1 MGPSES
7 INRALNTFFNGFGIP
22 GYLEDNIPP
31 AASLPYLTYKPTIP
45 GGWNETASFHARL
58 WYPSKGGRA
67 PILQT
72 EDTISAALE
81 DSITLSC
88 EGGAIL
94 CKKAPHGHSP
104 STTRLKGICANTSI
118 LKSRNFASKEQYGKK
133 VYQDQRK
140 SIRVHADQCRC
151 RAEQI

>member
-7 INRALNTFFNGFGIP
+7 INRALYSFFNGFEIP

-31 AASLPYLTYKPTIP
+31 GAELPYLTYKPTIP
-45 GGWNETASFHARL
+45 GGWNESASFHARL

-72 EDTISAALE
+72 EDTISAAIPRGGLKIE
-81 DSITLSC
+81 C

-94 CKKAPHGHSP
+94 LDKDDKDWAQPLNNTPEGYLCEYLIFEL
-104 STTRLKGICANTSI
+104 TRLIP
-118 LKSRNFASKEQYGKK
+118 
-133 VYQDQRK
+133 
-140 SIRVHADQCRC
+140 
-151 RAEQI
+151 

>member
-7 INRALNTFFNGFGIP
+7 INRALNAFFNSFGIP

-31 AASLPYLTYKPTIP
+31 GAELPYLTYKPTIP
-45 GGWNETASFHARL
+45 GGWNESTSFHARL

-72 EDTISAALE
+72 EDAIGAAIPRGGLTIE
-81 DSITLSC
+81 C

-94 CKKAPHGHSP
+94 LGKDDKDWAQPLNNTPEGYLCEYLIFEL
-104 STTRLKGICANTSI
+104 TRLIP
-118 LKSRNFASKEQYGKK
+118 
-133 VYQDQRK
+133 
-140 SIRVHADQCRC
+140 
-151 RAEQI
+151 

>member
-7 INRALNTFFNGFGIP
+7 INRVLNTFFNSFGIP

-45 GGWNETASFHARL
+45 GGWNGTASFHARL

-72 EDTISAALE
+72 EDTISAAIPRGGLKIE
-81 DSITLSC
+81 C

-94 CKKAPHGHSP
+94 LDKDDKDWAQPLNNTPEGYLCEYLIFEL
-104 STTRLKGICANTSI
+104 TRLIP
-118 LKSRNFASKEQYGKK
+118 
-133 VYQDQRK
+133 
-140 SIRVHADQCRC
+140 
-151 RAEQI
+151 

>member
-7 INRALNTFFNGFGIP
+7 INRALNTFFNSFGIP
-22 GYLEDNIPP
+22 GYLENNIPP

-72 EDTISAALE
+72 EDTISAALPRGGLTIE
-81 DSITLSC
+81 C

-94 CKKAPHGHSP
+94 LDKDDKDWAQPLNNTPEGYLCEYLIFEL
-104 STTRLKGICANTSI
+104 TRLIP
-118 LKSRNFASKEQYGKK
+118 
-133 VYQDQRK
+133 
-140 SIRVHADQCRC
+140 
-151 RAEQI
+151 

>member
-7 INRALNTFFNGFGIP
+7 INRALNTFFNSFGIP

-72 EDTISAALE
+72 EDKISAALANGLT
-81 DSITLSC
+81 IKC

-94 CKKAPHGHSP
+94 LRKGTPWAQPLDNPPEGYLCEYLIFEL
-104 STTRLKGICANTSI
+104 TRYIP
-118 LKSRNFASKEQYGKK
+118 
-133 VYQDQRK
+133 
-140 SIRVHADQCRC
+140 
-151 RAEQI
+151 

>member
-72 EDTISAALE
+72 EDTISAA
-81 DSITLSC
+81 IPR
-88 EGGAIL
+88 GGLKSSARVALFFWTKTI
-94 CKKAPHGHSP
+94 KIGHSH
-104 STTRLKGICANTSI
+104 STTRLKGICANT
-118 LKSRNFASKEQYGKK
+118 LFLNLHGLYRE
-133 VYQDQRK
+133 
-140 SIRVHADQCRC
+140 
-151 RAEQI
+151 

>member
-45 GGWNETASFHARL
+45 GGWNEMTSFHARL

-72 EDTISAALE
+72 EDTISAALPRGGLKIE
-81 DSITLSC
+81 C

-94 CKKAPHGHSP
+94 LDKDDKDWAQPLNNTPEGYLCEYLIFEL
-104 STTRLKGICANTSI
+104 TRLIP
-118 LKSRNFASKEQYGKK
+118 
-133 VYQDQRK
+133 
-140 SIRVHADQCRC
+140 
-151 RAEQI
+151 

>member
-22 GYLEDNIPP
+22 DYLEDNIPP

-45 GGWNETASFHARL
+45 GGWNETTSFHARL

-72 EDTISAALE
+72 EDTISAALPRGGLKIE
-81 DSITLSC
+81 C

-94 CKKAPHGHSP
+94 LDKDDKDWAQPLNNTPEGYLCEYLIFEL
-104 STTRLKGICANTSI
+104 TRLIP
-118 LKSRNFASKEQYGKK
+118 
-133 VYQDQRK
+133 
-140 SIRVHADQCRC
+140 
-151 RAEQI
+151 

>member
-7 INRALNTFFNGFGIP
+7 INRALNTFFNSFGIP
-22 GYLEDNIPP
+22 GYLEDSIPP
-31 AASLPYLTYKPTIP
+31 GAELPYLTYKPTIP

-72 EDTISAALE
+72 EDTISAALPRGGLKIE
-81 DSITLSC
+81 C

-94 CKKAPHGHSP
+94 LDKDDKDWAQPLNNTPEGYLCEYLIFEL
-104 STTRLKGICANTSI
+104 TRLIP
-118 LKSRNFASKEQYGKK
+118 
-133 VYQDQRK
+133 
-140 SIRVHADQCRC
+140 
-151 RAEQI
+151 

>member
-7 INRALNTFFNGFGIP
+7 INRALNTFFSGFGIP

-72 EDTISAALE
+72 EDTISAAIPRGGLKIE
-81 DSITLSC
+81 C

-94 CKKAPHGHSP
+94 LDKDDKDWAQPLNNTPEGYLCEYLIFEL
-104 STTRLKGICANTSI
+104 TRLIP
-118 LKSRNFASKEQYGKK
+118 
-133 VYQDQRK
+133 
-140 SIRVHADQCRC
+140 
-151 RAEQI
+151 

>member
-31 AASLPYLTYKPTIP
+31 DASLPYLTYKPTIP

-72 EDTISAALE
+72 EDMISAAIPRGGLKIE
-81 DSITLSC
+81 C

-94 CKKAPHGHSP
+94 LDKDDKDWAHPLDNPPEGYLCEYLIFEL
-104 STTRLKGICANTSI
+104 TRLIP
-118 LKSRNFASKEQYGKK
+118 
-133 VYQDQRK
+133 
-140 SIRVHADQCRC
+140 
-151 RAEQI
+151 

>member
-45 GGWNETASFHARL
+45 GGWNETTSFHARL

-72 EDTISAALE
+72 EDTISAAIPRGGLKIE
-81 DSITLSC
+81 C

-94 CKKAPHGHSP
+94 LDKDDKDWAQPLNNTPEGYLCEFLIFEL
-104 STTRLKGICANTSI
+104 TRLIP
-118 LKSRNFASKEQYGKK
+118 
-133 VYQDQRK
+133 
-140 SIRVHADQCRC
+140 
-151 RAEQI
+151 

>member
-45 GGWNETASFHARL
+45 GGWNETTSFHARL

-72 EDTISAALE
+72 EDTISAAIPRGGLKIE
-81 DSITLSC
+81 C

-94 CKKAPHGHSP
+94 LDKDNKDWAQPLNNTPEGYLCEFLIFEL
-104 STTRLKGICANTSI
+104 TRLIP
-118 LKSRNFASKEQYGKK
+118 
-133 VYQDQRK
+133 
-140 SIRVHADQCRC
+140 
-151 RAEQI
+151 

>member
-7 INRALNTFFNGFGIP
+7 INRALNAFFNGFGIP

-45 GGWNETASFHARL
+45 GGWNETASFRARL

-72 EDTISAALE
+72 EDTISAAIPRGGLKIE
-81 DSITLSC
+81 Y

-94 CKKAPHGHSP
+94 LDKDDKDWAQPLNNTPEGYLCEYLIFEL
-104 STTRLKGICANTSI
+104 TRLIP
-118 LKSRNFASKEQYGKK
+118 
-133 VYQDQRK
+133 
-140 SIRVHADQCRC
+140 
-151 RAEQI
+151 

>member
-7 INRALNTFFNGFGIP
+7 INRALNTFFNSFGIP

-31 AASLPYLTYKPTIP
+31 GAELPYLTYQPTIP
-45 GGWNETASFHARL
+45 GGWNESSTFHARL

-72 EDTISAALE
+72 EDTISAALQNGLT
-81 DSITLSC
+81 IQC

-94 CKKAPHGHSP
+94 LGKDDKDWAQPLNNTPEGYLCEYLIFEL
-104 STTRLKGICANTSI
+104 TRLIP
-118 LKSRNFASKEQYGKK
+118 
-133 VYQDQRK
+133 
-140 SIRVHADQCRC
+140 
-151 RAEQI
+151 

>member
-45 GGWNETASFHARL
+45 GGWNESASFHARL

-72 EDTISAALE
+72 EDTIGAAFPRGGLKIE
-81 DSITLSC
+81 CD
-88 EGGAIL
+88 GGAIL
-94 CKKAPHGHSP
+94 LDKDDKDWAQPLNNTPEGYLCEYLNFEL
-104 STTRLKGICANTSI
+104 TRLIP
-118 LKSRNFASKEQYGKK
+118 
-133 VYQDQRK
+133 
-140 SIRVHADQCRC
+140 
-151 RAEQI
+151 

>member
-45 GGWNETASFHARL
+45 GGWNEATSFHARL

-72 EDTISAALE
+72 EDTISAAIPRGGLKIE
-81 DSITLSC
+81 C

-94 CKKAPHGHSP
+94 LDKDDKDWAQPLNNTPEGYLCEYLIFEL
-104 STTRLKGICANTSI
+104 TRLIP
-118 LKSRNFASKEQYGKK
+118 
-133 VYQDQRK
+133 
-140 SIRVHADQCRC
+140 
-151 RAEQI
+151 

>member
-7 INRALNTFFNGFGIP
+7 INRALNAFFNSFGVP

-31 AASLPYLTYKPTIP
+31 GAELPYLTYKPTIP
-45 GGWNETASFHARL
+45 GGWNESTSFHARL

-72 EDTISAALE
+72 EDTISAALPRGGLKIE
-81 DSITLSC
+81 C

-94 CKKAPHGHSP
+94 LDKDDKDWAQPLNNTPEGYLCEYLIFEL
-104 STTRLKGICANTSI
+104 TRLIP
-118 LKSRNFASKEQYGKK
+118 
-133 VYQDQRK
+133 
-140 SIRVHADQCRC
+140 
-151 RAEQI
+151 

>member
-45 GGWNETASFHARL
+45 GGWNEMASFHARL

-72 EDTISAALE
+72 EDTISAAIPRGGLKIE
-81 DSITLSC
+81 C

-94 CKKAPHGHSP
+94 LDKDDKDWAQPLNNTPEGYLCEFLIFEL
-104 STTRLKGICANTSI
+104 TRLIP
-118 LKSRNFASKEQYGKK
+118 
-133 VYQDQRK
+133 
-140 SIRVHADQCRC
+140 
-151 RAEQI
+151 

>member
-45 GGWNETASFHARL
+45 GGWNETTSFHARL

-72 EDTISAALE
+72 EDTISAALPRGGLT
-81 DSITLSC
+81 IKC

-94 CKKAPHGHSP
+94 LDKDDKDWAQPLNNTPEGYLCEYLIFEL
-104 STTRLKGICANTSI
+104 TRLIP
-118 LKSRNFASKEQYGKK
+118 
-133 VYQDQRK
+133 
-140 SIRVHADQCRC
+140 
-151 RAEQI
+151 

>member
-7 INRALNTFFNGFGIP
+7 INRVLNTFFNGFGIP

-31 AASLPYLTYKPTIP
+31 AVSLPYLTYKPTIP

-72 EDTISAALE
+72 EDTISAALPRGGLTIE
-81 DSITLSC
+81 C

-94 CKKAPHGHSP
+94 LDKDDKDWAQPLNNTPEGYLCEYLIFEL
-104 STTRLKGICANTSI
+104 TRLIP
-118 LKSRNFASKEQYGKK
+118 
-133 VYQDQRK
+133 
-140 SIRVHADQCRC
+140 
-151 RAEQI
+151 

>member
-72 EDTISAALE
+72 EDTISAVLPRGGLKIE
-81 DSITLSC
+81 C

-94 CKKAPHGHSP
+94 LDKDDKDWAQPLNNTPEGYLCEFLIFEL
-104 STTRLKGICANTSI
+104 TRLIP
-118 LKSRNFASKEQYGKK
+118 
-133 VYQDQRK
+133 
-140 SIRVHADQCRC
+140 
-151 RAEQI
+151 

>member
-45 GGWNETASFHARL
+45 GGWNKTASFHARL

-72 EDTISAALE
+72 EDTISAAIPRGGLKIE
-81 DSITLSC
+81 C

-94 CKKAPHGHSP
+94 LDKDDKDWAQPLNNTPEGYLCEYLIFEL
-104 STTRLKGICANTSI
+104 TRLIP
-118 LKSRNFASKEQYGKK
+118 
-133 VYQDQRK
+133 
-140 SIRVHADQCRC
+140 
-151 RAEQI
+151 

>member
-7 INRALNTFFNGFGIP
+7 INRVLNTFFNSFGIP

-58 WYPSKGGRA
+58 WYPSTGGRA

-72 EDTISAALE
+72 EDTISAALANGLT
-81 DSITLSC
+81 IKC

-94 CKKAPHGHSP
+94 LRKDTPCAQPLDNPPEGYLCEYLIFEL
-104 STTRLKGICANTSI
+104 TRYIP
-118 LKSRNFASKEQYGKK
+118 
-133 VYQDQRK
+133 
-140 SIRVHADQCRC
+140 
-151 RAEQI
+151 

>member
-22 GYLEDNIPP
+22 GYLEDNILP

-72 EDTISAALE
+72 EDTISAAIPRGGLKIE
-81 DSITLSC
+81 C

-94 CKKAPHGHSP
+94 LDKDDKDWAQPLNNTPEGYLCEYLIFEL
-104 STTRLKGICANTSI
+104 TRLIP
-118 LKSRNFASKEQYGKK
+118 
-133 VYQDQRK
+133 
-140 SIRVHADQCRC
+140 
-151 RAEQI
+151 

>member
-7 INRALNTFFNGFGIP
+7 INRALNTFFNDFGIP

-72 EDTISAALE
+72 EDTISAVLANGLT
-81 DSITLSC
+81 IQC

-94 CKKAPHGHSP
+94 LRKGTPWAQPLN
-104 STTRLKGICANTSI
+104 STPEGYLCEYLVFELTRLIP
-118 LKSRNFASKEQYGKK
+118 
-133 VYQDQRK
+133 
-140 SIRVHADQCRC
+140 
-151 RAEQI
+151 

>member
-31 AASLPYLTYKPTIP
+31 AASLPYLTYKPIIP

-72 EDTISAALE
+72 EDTISAAIPRGGLTIE
-81 DSITLSC
+81 C

-94 CKKAPHGHSP
+94 LDKDDKDWAQPLNNTPEGYLCEYLIFEL
-104 STTRLKGICANTSI
+104 TRLIP
-118 LKSRNFASKEQYGKK
+118 
-133 VYQDQRK
+133 
-140 SIRVHADQCRC
+140 
-151 RAEQI
+151 

>member
-31 AASLPYLTYKPTIP
+31 AVSLPYLTYKPTIP
-45 GGWNETASFHARL
+45 GGWNESITFHARL

-72 EDTISAALE
+72 EDTISAAIPRGGLKIE
-81 DSITLSC
+81 C

-94 CKKAPHGHSP
+94 LDKDDKDWAQPLNNTPEGYLCEFLIFEL
-104 STTRLKGICANTSI
+104 TRLIP
-118 LKSRNFASKEQYGKK
+118 
-133 VYQDQRK
+133 
-140 SIRVHADQCRC
+140 
-151 RAEQI
+151 

>member
-72 EDTISAALE
+72 EDAISAALPRGGLT
-81 DSITLSC
+81 IKC

-94 CKKAPHGHSP
+94 LDKDDKDWAQPLN
-104 STTRLKGICANTSI
+104 STPEGYLCEYLIFELTRLIP
-118 LKSRNFASKEQYGKK
+118 
-133 VYQDQRK
+133 
-140 SIRVHADQCRC
+140 
-151 RAEQI
+151 